1 VSYQVLARKYRPQR
15 FADVVGQPHV
25 TKLLENA
32 VRSGR
37 ITHAYLFS
45 GPRGTGKTTTARLLA
60 MALNCEQRE
69 ERTPEPCGECS
80 SCKEIAN
87 SRSLD
92 VLEIDGAS
100 NRGIDQVRELR
111 ENVRYASSRGRYKVY
126 IIDEVHMLTEQ
137 AFNALLKTLEE
148 PPKHVVFVFATTEP
162 FKVPATI
169 HSRCQRYDFRRI
181 APKEAVGQ
189 MSKIAEKEKI
199 AVEPECLSL
208 LAQKADGSMRDAIG
222 LLDQLHSA
230 AEGPLTAARAQEL
243 LGMLPEETY
252 RTLSEHL
259 SRHESKEVLALAA
272 KALDE
277 GADMEELIA
286 GLTEHLKSLLIAG
299 LEKPAPQAA
308 DGVSPSPQDLLR
320 MIGVLLELARD
331 MRRSTQPR
339 TLLEVALV
347 RLARMD
353 DSVSLAQ
360 VLDGLGRLG
369 SPSRPRA
376 AEPPPKKGQEAPSV
390 SSPSKP
396 QGSLDLSA
404 IETRW
409 GQVVDSL
416 QKEAMAA
423 GSFLASGRPVGYRDG
438 VLQIAFPQTNAFSK
452 EQVESKHRAA
462 VEKTLSHFFNTTL
475 RIGCTLTPNPPGKE
489 QEEPAGDRKAA
500 LATGE
505 DSGGVRRVLDAFGG
519 EIV

>member
-1 VSYQVLARKYRPQR
+1 MDYQVLARKYRPQR
-15 FADVVGQPHV
+15 FQEVVGQPHV
-25 TKLLENA
+25 TTLLQNA

-60 MALNCEQRE
+60 MALNCEHSDKP
-69 ERTPEPCGECS
+69 TPDPCGKCS

-92 VLEIDGAS
+92 VQEIDGAS
-100 NRGIDQVRELR
+100 NSKVDDIRELR
-111 ENVRYASSRGRYKVY
+111 GTINYVASRDRWKVY
-126 IIDEVHMLTEQ
+126 IIDEVHMLSNS

-148 PPKHVVFVFATTEP
+148 PPKQVVFVFATTELH
-162 FKVPATI
+162 KVPATI
-169 HSRCQRYDFRRI
+169 LSRCQRYDFRRI
-181 APKEAVGQ
+181 APRETVARLVQLAKDERIDVD
-189 MSKIAEKEKI
+189 
-199 AVEPECLSL
+199 PECLSL

-259 SRHESKEVLALAA
+259 SRHETKEVLALAA

-299 LEKPAPQAA
+299 LEKPTPKAA
-308 DGVSPSPQDLLR
+308 DGASPSPQDLLR

-376 AEPPPKKGQEAPSV
+376 AEPPPKKGQEAPPI

-396 QGSLDLSA
+396 LGSLDLAA

-489 QEEPAGDRKAA
+489 KEDPAGDRKAA